1 MSTRDFS
8 QGLEAV
14 RILSVPSDSRTRMYG
29 KGRHE
34 PGWRMESGRVRHS
47 KPFAKILTA
56 SSRREHE
63 RGIIVFHTFSSTTAR
78 KYKGENENG
87 QKSSKY

>member
-1 MSTRDFS
+1 MS
-8 QGLEAV
+8 A
-14 RILSVPSDSRTRMYG
+14 
-29 KGRHE
+29 
-34 PGWRMESGRVRHS
+34 GRVRHAKS
-47 KPFAKILTA
+47 FAKIPTA
-56 SSRREHE
+56 SSRREYE

>member
-1 MSTRDFS
+1 MYES
-8 QGLEAV
+8 QLAHAK
-14 RILSVPSDSRTRMYG
+14 S
-29 KGRHE
+29 
-34 PGWRMESGRVRHS
+34 
-47 KPFAKILTA
+47 FAKILTA